1 MNSRQ
6 IIRIM
11 FFMIVSAIYT
21 SGWWAVAMFDAWK
34 TPAIAGPI
42 IGTLVMLF
50 LLVCSFANSFEEEKR
65 S

>member
-1 MNSRQ
+1 
-6 IIRIM
+6 M